1 MLAPVLPHLSLPLS
15 PTNPHLLLLSTHFP
29 ILSSILSQ
37 GFLILPAMVT
47 LLVGLAYPL
56 AAVAV
61 VLFGLFAC
69 IYQYIRQRKQGRAD
83 TPEFFLTARGSV
95 KTFTVAW

>member
-1 MLAPVLPHLSLPLS
+1 
-15 PTNPHLLLLSTHFP
+15 
-29 ILSSILSQ
+29 
-37 GFLILPAMVT
+37 MVT

-56 AAVAV
+56 AAVSVA
-61 VLFGLFAC
+61 LFGLFAC